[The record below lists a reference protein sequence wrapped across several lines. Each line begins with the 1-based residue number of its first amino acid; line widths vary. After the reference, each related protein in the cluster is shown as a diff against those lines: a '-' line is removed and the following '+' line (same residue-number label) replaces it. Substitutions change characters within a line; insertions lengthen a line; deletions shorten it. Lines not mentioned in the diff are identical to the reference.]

1 MSEGLLTQLRFAEL
15 DLPDSAMQG
24 LADAGFDQCTPI
36 QAETLPIAL
45 GGGDVAGQAQTGT
58 GKTAAFLVA
67 MFTHLERNLP
77 RPTRGL
83 TDPRAL
89 ILAPTRELAIQIHKD
104 AELLGA
110 HTGLVLGLA
119 YGGTDYEKQRA
130 HIQAGVDV
138 LIGTPGRLIDYF
150 KQHIF
155 GLHHVQVMILDEA
168 DRMFDLGFIKDIRY
182 VMRRLPPPGERLNL
196 VFSATLSHRV
206 LELAYEHMNDPTL
219 VRIEPEQVTAEK
231 VRQRIYFPANNEKLA
246 LLIGLMRDMDATRTM
261 VFVNTKREADRVR
274 DYLEANGLPAEVISG
289 DVPQKKRQKVLG
301 RFQSGELAILVT
313 TDVGSRGLHIPGV
326 SHVVNYDLPQ
336 DREDYVHRIGRTARA
351 GESGDAISFGCETYV
366 QTLPEIEDYIGMKI
380 PVEAIDRARL
390 PEVVRPARSSRKER
404 TEWGSRPPEGGGRG
418 RGERQGRER
427 KPRDGDRS
435 RRSKPQEER
444 PAAAAGPAPAPQP
457 PAESQGTAPAEGQAA
472 PKKRRR
478 RRRKSRAGGQGDAGI
493 PGGSG
498 QAE

>member
-1 MSEGLLTQLRFAEL
+1 MSEGLLTQLSFAEL
-15 DLPDSAMQG
+15 SLPEAVMKG
-24 LADAGFDQCTPI
+24 LDDAGFHRCTPV
-36 QAETLPIAL
+36 QAETLPMAL
-45 GGGDVAGQAQTGT
+45 DGRDVAGQAQTGT

-67 MFTHLERNLP
+67 MFTYLDRNPP
-77 RPTRGL
+77 RPTRSL

-110 HTGLVLGLA
+110 HTGLVFGLA

-150 KQHIF
+150 KQRIF
-155 GLHHVQVMILDEA
+155 GLQHVQVMVLDEA

-182 VMRRLPPPGERLNL
+182 VMRRLPAPQQRLNL

-219 VRIEPEQVTAEK
+219 VQIEPEQVTAEK
-231 VRQRIYFPANNEKLA
+231 VRQRIYFPANNEKLP
-246 LLIGLMRDMDATRTM
+246 LLIGLLRDMDATRTM

-274 DYLEANGLPAEVISG
+274 DYLDANGLPAEVISG
-289 DVPQKKRQKVLG
+289 DVPQKKRQKVLA
-301 RFQSGELAILVT
+301 RFQAGELAILVT

-351 GESGDAISFGCETYV
+351 GESGDAISFGCETFV
-366 QTLPEIEDYIGMKI
+366 QTLPDIEDFIGMKI
-380 PVEAIDRARL
+380 PVEPIDRTRL
-390 PEVVRPARSSRKER
+390 PDVVRPKRSSRRER
-404 TEWGSRPPEGGGRG
+404 TEWGSRPPEGRG
-418 RGERQGRER
+418 KRGSSGSSGDE
-427 KPRDGDRS
+427 KPR
-435 RRSKPQEER
+435 
-444 PAAAAGPAPAPQP
+444 
-457 PAESQGTAPAEGQAA
+457 
-472 PKKRRR
+472 KRRR
-478 RRRKSRAGGQGDAGI
+478 RRK
-493 PGGSG
+493 PGSG
-498 QAE
+498 GDTSSPGN